1 MKTKF
6 IIPAACILGLALAV
20 AWMANIF
27 NDRVPP
33 GTVESAAQ
41 AVGDAVPVVTGE
53 IMIVEPVPG
62 TIVAKQATDISSRIL
77 ARVEKILVRAGD
89 TVKKGDLLIQL
100 EQADLLSRQAQ
111 ATELVNGAKARL
123 KEADLQ
129 NKRIKELFKQGM
141 VARSELDQTQASTDF
156 LQAELSQA
164 QQLLNETQTT
174 LLYSTITA
182 PISGRIV
189 DRYAEP
195 GDTATPG
202 GTLLSLYNPQSLR
215 IEAHVR
221 EQLALSLNI
230 GDAVSIQVPS
240 LSREL
245 QGTIDELVPAANA
258 GARSF
263 QIHVLMDYSV
273 DLLPGM
279 FARLLFDLRKEER
292 ILVPTDRIARVGQLD
307 IAWVLS
313 DGSSQKRL
321 VTTGKKYN
329 DLIEVLSGI
338 NEGDRILPVQR

>member
-1 MKTKF
+1 MKTKL

-20 AWMANIF
+20 AWMTNIF
-27 NDRVPP
+27 NERISP
-33 GTVESAAQ
+33 GTVASAAQ
-41 AVGDAVPVVTGE
+41 PVGDPMPVVARE
-53 IMIVEPVPG
+53 ITIVEPVPG

-89 TVKKGDLLIQL
+89 TVKQGDLLIQL
-100 EQADLLSRQAQ
+100 EQTDLLSRQAQ
-111 ATELVNGAKARL
+111 ATELVSGTRARL

-129 NKRIKELFKQGM
+129 NKRIKELFAQGM
-141 VARSELDQTQASTDF
+141 VARAELDQTQAATDS

-164 QQLLNETQTT
+164 QQLLNEKQTT

-202 GTLLSLYNPQSLR
+202 RTLLSLYNPQSLR

-230 GDAVSIQVPS
+230 GDAVSIEVPS
-240 LSREL
+240 LNRKL

-279 FARLLFDLRKEER
+279 FARLLFDRRNEER
-292 ILVPTDRIARVGQLD
+292 ILVPIDRIATVGQLD
-307 IAWVLS
+307 IVWVLLE
-313 DGSSQKRL
+313 GGSQKRL

-329 DLIEVLSGI
+329 DLVEVLSGL
-338 NEGDRILPVQR
+338 NEGDRILPIQP